1 MAQNK
6 KQEPNAQETKQG
18 FSLAQEARSKYL
30 YTAICVKSQS
40 IYFFHTVKLCLLGQ
54 PQQWLCSSHSLS
66 FQSMRDPIICSLPLL
81 PSKPAPL
88 TPAFGNSRL
97 FVVCVLQAVTIFLQ
111 QEMCVPYVRRL
122 HLQEIM
128 QESDLISLLLPS
140 FCSVLHW
147 DVCSNTQIPVQGQDF
162 IYADCTKQAST

>member
-1 MAQNK
+1 MQNK
-6 KQEPNAQETKQG
+6 KQEPNA
-18 FSLAQEARSKYL
+18 LIPLHCHL
-30 YTAICVKSQS
+30 YEESVYHFFPIVKPQ
-40 IYFFHTVKLCLLGQ
+40 LLGQ
-54 PQQWLCSSHSLS
+54 SQQWLCSSHSLS
-66 FQSMRDPIICSLPLL
+66 SQSVRDSIICSLPIL
-81 PSKPAPL
+81 PSTHAPL
-88 TPAFGNSRL
+88 TPAFSNSRL
-97 FVVCVLQAVTIFLQ
+97 FVFWLLQSATIFLQ

-162 IYADCTKQAST
+162 IYPDCTKQASI